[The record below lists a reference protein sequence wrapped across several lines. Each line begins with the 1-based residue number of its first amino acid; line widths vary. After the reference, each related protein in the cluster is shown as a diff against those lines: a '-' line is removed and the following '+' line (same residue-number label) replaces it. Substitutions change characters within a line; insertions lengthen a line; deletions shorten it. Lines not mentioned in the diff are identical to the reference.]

1 MRGYTADEKRKLLAK
16 FHSMDLD
23 NNGELS
29 RDEILQC
36 LKESKLPKDKLST
49 ERQKLL
55 SKFYDMDID
64 RNGVLSRA
72 EIKKCMEDS
81 NLPESVAAEFLDLF
95 DADGD
100 GRVTLDE
107 YERALGLKEVPETT
121 IDDWRR
127 TFAEMDKDK
136 SGFLTVSEIHEGL
149 LKIGVNI
156 SKADISDFIKTV
168 DDNGDGVLT
177 IDEFTALMRLNA

>member
-1 MRGYTADEKRKLLAK
+1 MRGYTPEEKRQLLNK
-16 FHSMDLD
+16 FHLMDSD

-36 LKESKLPKDKLST
+36 LRESKLPKDKL
-49 ERQKLL
+49 
-55 SKFYDMDID
+55 
-64 RNGVLSRA
+64 N
-72 EIKKCMEDS
+72 
-81 NLPESVAAEFLDLF
+81 EFLSLF

-107 YERALGLKEVPETT
+107 YERALGLKEVPQTT
-121 IDDWRR
+121 IDDWKR
-127 TFAEMDKDK
+127 TFAEMDVDK

-156 SKADISDFIKTV
+156 SKVDISDFIKSV
-168 DDNGDGVLT
+168 DNNGDGVLT
-177 IDEFTALMRLNA
+177 VDEFTALMRLNT

>member
-16 FHSMDLD
+16 FHSMDSD

-29 RDEILQC
+29 KDEILQC
-36 LKESKLPKDKLST
+36 LKESKLPKEKLS
-49 ERQKLL
+49 
-55 SKFYDMDID
+55 
-64 RNGVLSRA
+64 
-72 EIKKCMEDS
+72 
-81 NLPESVAAEFLDLF
+81 EFLDLF

-121 IDDWRR
+121 IDDWRQ
-127 TFAEMDKDK
+127 TFAEMDVDK

-156 SKADISDFIKTV
+156 TEADISEFIKTV

-177 IDEFTALMRLNA
+177 VDEFTALMRLNA